1 MLDKRASK
9 LAACTLILIGLQA
22 QAQLPP
28 SSAPLQYSA
37 ALYAQ
42 ANARA
47 LALDLH
53 LTYRHDFGAAG
64 SGIGGFASMAVG
76 PVGFRPGV
84 GIAVQPFANLVFG
97 VDYFASYYFGTQ
109 GLAQSY
115 PSPRADYGSGAFS
128 GPRDGPGGNYALWV
142 QQLTLH
148 ATLQAVVGPI
158 AIRNIT
164 RASRFFADLH
174 GDDRVFYDPLL
185 DVVVYKDGWA
195 GQNDTD
201 LAYLWTSNFL
211 VGLRHTLIIA
221 WYPSDA
227 YAPGEPQ
234 ENPNTPIS
242 KLGPVA
248 AWRFLEGDS
257 GLLQRGSLL
266 LAAQWYLAHRYR
278 TGATVS
284 GAFPFLGLA
293 LVFSGDLVRSP

>member
-1 MLDKRASK
+1 MLDKPASK
-9 LAACTLILIGLQA
+9 LAACTFILIGLQA
-22 QAQLPP
+22 RSQLPP

-47 LALDLH
+47 LAVDLR
-53 LTYRHDFGAAG
+53 LTYRHDLGAAG
-64 SGIGGFASMAVG
+64 SSIGGFASMAAG

-84 GIAVQPFANLVFG
+84 GIAVQPFVN
-97 VDYFASYYFGTQ
+97 
-109 GLAQSY
+109 
-115 PSPRADYGSGAFS
+115 RADYGSGAFS
-128 GPRDGPGGNYALWV
+128 APRDGPGGNYALWV

-148 ATLQAVVGPI
+148 ATLQAVLGPI
-158 AIRNIT
+158 AIRNTT
-164 RASRFFADLH
+164 RGSRFFADLH

-195 GQNDTD
+195 VQNDTD

-242 KLGPVA
+242 KLGPVV
-248 AWRFLEGDS
+248 AWRFLDGDS

-278 TGATVS
+278 TGATAS
-284 GAFPFLGLA
+284 GAFPSLGLA
-293 LVFSGDLVRSP
+293 LVFSGDLVRGP